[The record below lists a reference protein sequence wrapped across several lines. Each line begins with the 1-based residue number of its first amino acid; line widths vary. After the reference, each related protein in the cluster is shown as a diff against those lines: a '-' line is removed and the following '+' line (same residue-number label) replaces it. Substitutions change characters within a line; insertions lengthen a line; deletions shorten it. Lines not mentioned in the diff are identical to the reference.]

1 MRSRSPCVVRRVTT
15 RTARKMLA
23 CGTACSDS
31 HMTSTLS
38 VVAFAAA
45 ALTLAACASNPP
57 RPVKSLFEDI
67 PVAKDMTYQAGDSME
82 IATPSLQV
90 AREVY
95 RGRIELESL
104 ATATRSALEA
114 NGWRHVSTTRTA
126 QHGIN
131 QSYEKPGVSL
141 QVLLWKAWM
150 GWFTY
155 AEYTT
160 VRILRT
166 SR

>member
-1 MRSRSPCVVRRVTT
+1 
-15 RTARKMLA
+15 
-23 CGTACSDS
+23 
-31 HMTSTLS
+31 MTCTSSL
-38 VVAFAAA
+38 VAFVAE
-45 ALTLAACASNPP
+45 ALTLVACASNPP
-57 RPVKSLFEDI
+57 RPVKSSFEDI

-82 IATPSLQV
+82 IETPVVQV

-126 QHGIN
+126 QHGIS
-131 QSYEKPGVSL
+131 QVYEKPGTSL

-150 GWFTY
+150 GWFSY
-155 AEYTT
+155 VEYTA

>member
-1 MRSRSPCVVRRVTT
+1 MACTSR
-15 RTARKMLA
+15 L
-23 CGTACSDS
+23 
-31 HMTSTLS
+31 
-38 VVAFAAA
+38 VAYAAT

-82 IATPSLQV
+82 IETPVVRV
-90 AREVY
+90 ARDVY

-114 NGWRHVSTTRTA
+114 NGWRHLSTTRTA
-126 QHGIN
+126 QHGIS
-131 QSYEKPGVSL
+131 QVYEKPGASL
-141 QVLLWKAWM
+141 QVLVWRAWM
-150 GWFTY
+150 GWFSHV
-155 AEYTT
+155 EYTA